1 MKPCA
6 RTITAVIQHPHT
18 AQDYIINKEH
28 ITKITLHG
36 GRPGEKGAGGIR
48 EGGEEGAGSGRKGE
62 NYATLS
68 NILQSKKYK
77 EAGANKYR
85 AGTGIKRYGKRK
97 V

>member
-1 MKPCA
+1 MVAEIYPRMTSLIKNSKW
-6 RTITAVIQHPHT
+6 RR
-18 AQDYIINKEH
+18 D
-28 ITKITLHG
+28 LL
-36 GRPGEKGAGGIR
+36 KGCIR

-77 EAGANKYR
+77 EAGGNKYR